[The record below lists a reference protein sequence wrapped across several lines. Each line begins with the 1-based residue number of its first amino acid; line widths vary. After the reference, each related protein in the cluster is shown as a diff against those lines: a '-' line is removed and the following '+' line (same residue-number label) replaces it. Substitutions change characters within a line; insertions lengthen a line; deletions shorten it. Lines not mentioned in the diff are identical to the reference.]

1 MSERSTS
8 GLVRVLTLAVT
19 FFTGM
24 TGLVYEVT
32 WHRYLANFLGSQAQA
47 AAVILA
53 VFLGGLSVGY
63 HVFGKI
69 SLKRSPQ
76 MLLVICGVSEV
87 VIGLWAYGFHS
98 LYGSVWSVSG
108 VVDPKSFV
116 AVFWEIAV
124 SVTLIGVPTI
134 LMGGTLPLL
143 TQGLS
148 TDLRDASPFHARVYA
163 INTGGAF
170 LGCLLAGFY
179 FLPEW
184 GLAGTMRVMAP
195 INLLAGGV
203 LIAFAF
209 FLSNVARSVDAAD
222 VATGVLEEEGTV
234 DFAAAKWAAFFA
246 GFYSITLQ
254 TVFIRIAALSMGSSE
269 YAFSMVV
276 AVYVCMLAWGAWRLS
291 GRGVAL
297 LSPWANQV
305 FLFCS
310 ALLLY
315 LSISYWPYLAYVLRT
330 LITSVGPAF
339 YFYYAVMFV
348 ALALALAV
356 PVGAMGGT
364 MPLLFANVRRSVGD
378 IGAVVGRLYAWNTV
392 GCVAGAL
399 VGGYW
404 LLVFVNLDGV
414 YKLCLATMAFSGL
427 LLFPWRTSL
436 RSQRR
441 LVGCALGVACF
452 TPLLLNDWNKTYLG
466 NGLFRTTY
474 PMAGAYEGPTAFYSG
489 LRGEVEQVGYKDSP
503 NSTVAISEYK
513 ASAAVKELNNGGEV
527 VRNIKVNGK
536 SDGETSHGDMRTMR
550 LTAHLPGLL
559 ATLPIKR
566 VAVVGFGLGVT
577 VGSMSLYPEV
587 ERIHVIEISP
597 AVKQFAHFFDF
608 ANYNVTKNPKV
619 QWSIGDAYRVL
630 GASKESYSLIISEP
644 SNPWVTGVERLFAKE
659 FYEIVRSRLEPG
671 GVYAQWIHDYTLS
684 VDTLGLVFKTFGNA
698 FPHVRTFRSS
708 SDIIMLGSEQPIGE
722 AAIARMREQYER
734 LPDVRRALAQ
744 IGFGSPAAL
753 LGLETWI
760 TKEQFPE
767 AEEQTLEFPKLCHRA
782 GRDFFYGRDAELSSA
797 LNDPERRLWG
807 RAYAE
812 ASLAKAWFNQPTAS
826 DQDLVDYMRSACD
839 HDTLE
844 FWEGWRREMK
854 PCRDSLVGLALRGQV
869 RPAFGLE
876 DHELSLLRSLKDDG
890 ASLDPWRALSDR
902 LTIEEARSTVEVFGS
917 YDSIFWPLSVE
928 KLMSVVVPCLKVDS
942 EQAMVCRSQLAEVL
956 AVTGHAK
963 EAKAIYEAVATPE
976 GTQSLGEERISL
988 LRAYVGASTLI
999 DAFVKNHT
1007 YKP

>member
-1 MSERSTS
+1 MSARTNT
-8 GLVRVLTLAVT
+8 GWIRVLTLLVT

-63 HVFGKI
+63 HLFGKL
-69 SLKRSPQ
+69 SLRRSPQ
-76 MLLVICGVSEV
+76 ALLVICGISEV
-87 VIGLWAYGFHS
+87 VIGVWAFGFHW
-98 LYGSVWSVSG
+98 LYGAVWQVSG

-148 TDLRDASPFHARVYA
+148 TDLRDASPFHAKVYA

-184 GLAGTMRVMAP
+184 GLAGTMRGMAP
-195 INLLAGGV
+195 VNLLAGGV

-209 FLSNVARSVDAAD
+209 FLSSTVQNAD
-222 VATGVLEEEGTV
+222 EVSALAETEEGTV
-234 DFAAAKWAAFFA
+234 PFAAAKWAAFFA

-254 TVFIRIAALSMGSSE
+254 TVFIRIVALSMGSSE

-276 AVYVCMLAWGAWRLS
+276 AVYICMLAWGAWRLS
-291 GRGVAL
+291 GRGTPL
-297 LSPWANQV
+297 LSPWANQI
-305 FLFCS
+305 FLYCS
-310 ALLLY
+310 ALALY
-315 LSISYWPYLAYVLRT
+315 LTVSLWPYSAYILRT

-348 ALALALAV
+348 ALSLVLAV

-364 MPLLFANVRRSVGD
+364 MPLLFANVRRNVGD
-378 IGAVVGRLYAWNTV
+378 IGAVVGKLYTWNTV
-392 GCVAGAL
+392 GCVVGAL

-404 LLVFVNLDGV
+404 LLVAFNLDGI
-414 YKLCLATMAFSGL
+414 YKLCLTTVAFSGL
-427 LLFPWRTSL
+427 LLHPWQSSPARQN
-436 RSQRR
+436 RI
-441 LVGCALGVACF
+441 VAVALGLACF
-452 TPLLLNDWNKTYLG
+452 APVLLGEWNKSYLG

-474 PMAGAYEGPTAFYSG
+474 PLAGAYDGPTDFYAS
-489 LRGEVEQVGYKDSP
+489 LRGSVEQVAYKDSP
-503 NSTVAISEYK
+503 NSTVAISEYRGSE
-513 ASAAVKELNNGGEV
+513 ATKELNDGAEV

-550 LTAHLPGLL
+550 LTAHLPGLFSTIPL
-559 ATLPIKR
+559 KR

-587 ERIHVIEISP
+587 EDIHVIEISP

-608 ANYNVTKNPKV
+608 ANYHVTKNPKV
-619 QWSIGDAYRVL
+619 RWSVGDAYRVL
-630 GASKESYSLIISEP
+630 GASKESYSLIVSEP

-659 FYEIVRSRLEPG
+659 FYEIVKSRLEPG
-671 GVYAQWIHDYTLS
+671 GLYVQWIHDYTLS
-684 VDTLGLVFKTFGNA
+684 VDTLGIVFKTFGNA
-698 FPHVRTFRSS
+698 FPHVRVFRAS
-708 SDIIMLGSEQPIGE
+708 SDIIMLGSLQPFGDSSVE
-722 AAIARMREQYER
+722 HFRAQYDR
-734 LPDVRRALAQ
+734 LPAVRRALAQ
-744 IGFGSPAAL
+744 VGFPSLTAL
-753 LGLETWI
+753 LGAEAWI
-760 TKEQFPE
+760 SKEQFPD

-782 GRDFFYGRDAELSSA
+782 GRDFFYGRDALLSDA
-797 LNDPERRLWG
+797 LNETPRRLWG

-812 ASLAKAWFNQPTAS
+812 TSLAKSWFAS
-826 DQDLVDYMRSACD
+826 STSIDQDLANYMRSACD
-839 HDTLE
+839 HDALS
-844 FWEGWRREMK
+844 FWEGWRRELK
-854 PCRDSLVGLALRGQV
+854 PCRDSLVALAVRGQIK
-869 RPAFGLE
+869 PEFGLDE
-876 DHELSLLRSLKDDG
+876 QEVSLLRSLKDDG
-890 ASLDPWRALSDR
+890 ASLDAWNALSER
-902 LTIEEARSTVEVFGS
+902 LTIEEARSTIGVFGS

-928 KLMSVVVPCLKVDS
+928 KLMAVAVPCLKHNS
-942 EQAMVCRSQLAEVL
+942 AEALVCRSQLVEVL
-956 AVTGHAK
+956 AVTAHAK
-963 EAKAIYEAVATPE
+963 EASAVFSTMDTPE
-976 GTQSLGEERISL
+976 ARSAVGEDEIGL
-988 LRAYVGASTLI
+988 LRAYVGASMLI
-999 DAFVKNHT
+999 DSFKLSHQET
-1007 YKP
+1007 R

>member
-1 MSERSTS
+1 MSERSNS
-8 GLVRVLTLAVT
+8 GMVRVLTLAVT

-53 VFLGGLSVGY
+53 VFLGGLSAGY
-63 HVFGKI
+63 HIFGKL
-69 SLKRSPQ
+69 SLRRSPQ

-87 VIGLWAYGFHS
+87 VIGLWAYGFHA
-98 LYGSVWSVSG
+98 LYGTVWSISG
-108 VVDPKSFV
+108 VVDPKSYV

-148 TDLRDASPFHARVYA
+148 NDLRDASPFHARVYA

-184 GLAGTMRVMAP
+184 GLAGTMRAMAP

-203 LIAFAF
+203 LIAFAL
-209 FLSNVARSVDAAD
+209 FLSNVPRDVGDAA
-222 VATGVLEEEGTV
+222 VASGVAEEEGTV
-234 DFAAAKWAAFFA
+234 SFAAAKWAAFFA

-305 FLFCS
+305 FLFCT
-310 ALLLY
+310 ALALY
-315 LSISYWPYLAYVLRT
+315 LSISFWPYAAYILRT

-348 ALALALAV
+348 VLALVLAI

-364 MPLLFANVRRSVGD
+364 MPLLFANVRRTVGD
-378 IGAVVGRLYAWNTV
+378 IGSVVGRLYTWNTV
-392 GCVAGAL
+392 GCVCGAL

-404 LLVFVNLDGV
+404 LLVFFDLDGI
-414 YKLCLATMAFSGL
+414 YKLCLITMALSGL
-427 LLFPWRTSL
+427 LLFPWRTSP
-436 RSQRR
+436 RTQQR
-441 LVGCALGVACF
+441 LVSCALGAACL
-452 TPLLLNDWNKTYLG
+452 TPLMLEGWNKTYLG

-474 PMAGAYEGPTAFYSG
+474 PMAGAYDGPTEFYAG
-489 LRGEVEQVGYKDSP
+489 LRGDVEQVAYKDSP
-503 NSTVAISEYK
+503 NSTVSISEY
-513 ASAAVKELNNGGEV
+513 AAPAAVKELNNGGEK

-608 ANYNVTKNPKV
+608 ANHNVTTNPKV
-619 QWSIGDAYRVL
+619 DWSIGDAYRVL

-644 SNPWVTGVERLFAKE
+644 SNPWVTGVERLFARE

-708 SDIIMLGSEQPIGE
+708 SDIIMLGSEQPIGD
-722 AAIARMREQYER
+722 AALERLRQQYEK
-734 LPDVRRALAQ
+734 LPEVRRALAQ
-744 IGFGSPAAL
+744 VGIGSPSAL

-760 TKEQFPE
+760 TKEQFPG

-782 GRDFFYGRDAELSSA
+782 GRDFFYGRDADLSTA
-797 LNDPERRLWG
+797 LNEPFRRLWG
-807 RAYAE
+807 RGYAE
-812 ASLAKAWFNQPTAS
+812 VSLAKSWFNQPTAS
-826 DQDLVDYMRSACD
+826 DQELVDYMRSACD

-844 FWEGWRREMK
+844 FWDGWRREMK

-869 RPAFGLE
+869 RPAFGIE
-876 DHELSLLRSLKDDG
+876 EHELALLRSLKDDG
-890 ASLDPWRALSDR
+890 TSLEPWHALSDR
-902 LTIEEARSTVEVFGS
+902 LTIEEARSTIEVFGS

-928 KLMSVVVPCLKVDS
+928 KLMSVAVPCLKVNS
-942 EQAMVCRSQLAEVL
+942 AAALQCRSQLVEVL
-956 AVTGHAK
+956 AVTGHAQ
-963 EAKAIYEAVATPE
+963 EAKAVYKALDIPE
-976 GTQSLGEERISL
+976 GKELLGEERLSL
-988 LRAYVGASTLI
+988 LRAYVGAVVSMEQFINART
-999 DAFVKNHT
+999 KS
-1007 YKP
+1007 P

>member
-1 MSERSTS
+1 M
-8 GLVRVLTLAVT
+8 RVLTLAVT
-19 FFTGM
+19 FFTGL

-69 SLKRSPQ
+69 SLNRSPQ
-76 MLLVICGVSEV
+76 ALLVICGISEIA
-87 VIGLWAYGFHS
+87 IGVWAYLFHS
-98 LYGSVWSVSG
+98 LYGTVWEVSG
-108 VVDPKSFV
+108 VVDPKSFI

-124 SVTLIGVPTI
+124 SVTLIGFPTV

-170 LGCLLAGFY
+170 VGCLLAGFY

-184 GLAGTMRVMAP
+184 GLAGTMRAMAP
-195 INLLAGGV
+195 VNLLAGGV

-209 FLSNVARSVDAAD
+209 FLSNVVKASGAAD
-222 VATGVLEEEGTV
+222 PSGVANAEEGTV
-234 DFAAAKWAAFFA
+234 SFAAAKWAAFLA

-254 TVFIRIAALSMGSSE
+254 TVFIRLVALSMGSSE

-297 LSPWANQV
+297 LSPWANQI

-310 ALLLY
+310 ALALY
-315 LSISYWPYLAYVLRT
+315 LSVSYWPYSAYVLRT
-330 LITSVGPAF
+330 LITSAGPAF

-348 ALALALAV
+348 VLSLVLAI

-364 MPLLFANVRRSVGD
+364 MPLLFANVRRNVGD

-399 VGGYW
+399 IGGYW
-404 LLVFVNLDGV
+404 LLVLCNLDGV
-414 YKLCLATMAFSGL
+414 YKLCLSAMALSGL
-427 LLFPWRTSL
+427 LLYPWRVSPRQQNRAVAL
-436 RSQRR
+436 
-441 LVGCALGVACF
+441 ALGVACLS
-452 TPLLLNDWNKTYLG
+452 PLMLQEWNKEYLG

-474 PMAGAYEGPTAFYSG
+474 PMAGAYEGPTEFYAG
-489 LRGEVEQVGYKDSP
+489 LRGSVKQVAYKDSP
-503 NSTVAISEYK
+503 NSTVAVSEYA
-513 ASAAVKELNNGGEV
+513 ASAATRDLNNGGAF

-559 ATLPIKR
+559 SAAPIKR

-577 VGSMSLYPEV
+577 VGSVSLYPEV
-587 ERIHVIEISP
+587 ENIHVIEISP
-597 AVKQFAHFFDF
+597 AVKQFAPLFDF

-619 QWSIGDAYRVL
+619 KWSIGDAYRVL
-630 GASKESYSLIISEP
+630 GASKESYSLIVSEP
-644 SNPWVTGVERLFAKE
+644 SNPWVTGVERLFARE
-659 FYEIVRSRLEPG
+659 FYEIVKSRLEPG
-671 GVYAQWIHDYTLS
+671 GMYVQWIHDYTLS
-684 VDTLGLVFKTFGNA
+684 IDTLGLVFKTFGNA
-698 FPHVRTFRSS
+698 FPHVKTFRTS
-708 SDIIMLGSEQPIGE
+708 SDIIMLGSLQPI
-722 AAIARMREQYER
+722 ANASVDR
-734 LPDVRRALAQ
+734 LRTRYAELPEIRKALAQ
-744 IGFGSPAAL
+744 VNVMSPAAL
-753 LGLETWI
+753 LGLEVWI
-760 TKEQFPE
+760 TKEQFPD

-782 GRDFFYGRDAELSSA
+782 GRDFFYGRDAELNDE
-797 LNDPERRLWG
+797 LNEPARRLWG

-812 ASLAKAWFNQPTAS
+812 ASLAKGWFATSTNS
-826 DQDLVDYMRSACD
+826 DQDLIDYMRSACD
-839 HDTLE
+839 RDALGM
-844 FWEGWRREMK
+844 WEGWRRELK
-854 PCRDSLVGLALRGQV
+854 SCRDVLVSLAVRGQNQ
-869 RPAFGLE
+869 PAFGLE
-876 DHELSLLRSLKDDG
+876 QHEVDLLRSLKDDG
-890 ASLDPWRALSDR
+890 LNMDAWVALSER
-902 LTIEEARSTVEVFGS
+902 LSVSEARSTIEIFGS

-928 KLMSVVVPCLKVDS
+928 KLMNVAVPCLKVNS
-942 EQAMVCRSQLAEVL
+942 EPALLCRDQLIEVL
-956 AVTGHAK
+956 AVTGHSK
-963 EAKAIYEAVATPE
+963 EARAIYESLAASPADLKA
-976 GTQSLGEERISL
+976 LGEDRSSM

-999 DAFVKNHT
+999 PAYIEAQRGTK
-1007 YKP
+1007 